1 MLIRGPLYRPD
12 PVWLLPDVPVPGCA
26 LPIALELPLDP
37 VEVRLDEVPPPDEL
51 SGAFRRLLTCGVRN
65 PGGGVRSDESPPVA
79 DPPAA
84 PGCRDVPPVTDC
96 DEEPVDPVGPP
107 VVVDEVV
114 DRADPLNA
122 DPPEMPAEAPV
133 PPYVGAGGPPPP
145 GCIEL
150 NPAGAPP
157 PPM

>member
-1 MLIRGPLYRPD
+1 MTASVGRETSGRRSIGSLVRQMSPNSTSEAIRIVTATGRRTEKRAMLIRGPLYRPD

-26 LPIALELPLDP
+26 LPIALELPLVP

-84 PGCRDVPPVTDC
+84 PGCRDVPPVT
-96 DEEPVDPVGPP
+96 
-107 VVVDEVV
+107 
-114 DRADPLNA
+114 
-122 DPPEMPAEAPV
+122 
-133 PPYVGAGGPPPP
+133 
-145 GCIEL
+145 
-150 NPAGAPP
+150 
-157 PPM
+157 